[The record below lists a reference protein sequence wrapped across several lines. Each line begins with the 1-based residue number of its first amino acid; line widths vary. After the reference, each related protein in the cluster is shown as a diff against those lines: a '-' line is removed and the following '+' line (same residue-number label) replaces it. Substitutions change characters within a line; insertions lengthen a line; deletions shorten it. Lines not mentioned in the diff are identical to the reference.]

1 VKEKEESQRLERE
14 RREQAEEILRKRK
27 EEEMA
32 TIESGPLVEHEEITS
47 SVSIP
52 EIDEVILNQL
62 EVEADPLTVPT
73 VQTVEETKEETITPV
88 ISTVSLFV
96 FCNSLDFN
104 QIYCYSHF
112 TFFAA

>member
-1 VKEKEESQRLERE
+1 
-14 RREQAEEILRKRK
+14 
-27 EEEMA
+27 MA

-73 VQTVEETKEETITPV
+73 VQTVEETKEETITLV
-88 ISTVSLFV
+88 ISTISLFV